1 MECFAMIWIMA
12 ALWLFFIGVLFF
24 LIKKHKIIL
33 NKEKIK
39 LNKKFQKEEER
50 LVKNYEELE
59 AKLAAR
65 AKGIQDNYAEKEKWL
80 KWDLDKLKNDKET
93 LDRHICELKYFGQRQ
108 VDEKIK
114 DYEQLRLTQINHS
127 LELEEKRKQELLQR
141 QLDDFI
147 ASAAETKKSVNEE
160 IEELRSLLEDYK
172 SKRDLINQAIVHEKE
187 IHEQQDFYR
196 IVLNESDK
204 EDIQLLNT
212 IEMRLHSREA
222 LYKLIY
228 DVFYKKPLNDMINR
242 VLQGK
247 EFCGIYRITNLKT
260 NEAYIGKSTNI
271 KTRWQ
276 NHCKTAIGL
285 DGMARTKI
293 HSAMKEYGI
302 DNFSFEVLEK
312 CTKENYSEREKYWI
326 NFYETNVYGYNIQK

>member
-1 MECFAMIWIMA
+1 MMWIMA
-12 ALWLFFIGVLFF
+12 ALWLILIGILFF
-24 LIKKHKIIL
+24 LIKKHRIIL

-50 LVKNYEELE
+50 LIKDYEELE

-80 KWDLDKLKNDKET
+80 KWDLNKLKNDKET
-93 LDRHICELKYFGQRQ
+93 LDRHICELKDFGQRQ

-160 IEELRSLLEDYK
+160 IEELKLLLEDYK

-196 IVLNESDK
+196 IVLSESDK
-204 EDIQLLNT
+204 EDIQILNT

-228 DVFYKKPLNDMINR
+228 DVFYKKPLDDMLNR
-242 VLQGK
+242 VLEGK

-260 NEAYIGKSTNI
+260 NESYIGKSTNI
-271 KTRWQ
+271 KNRFKQ
-276 NHCKTAIGL
+276 HIRTAIGL
-285 DGMARTKI
+285 DGVARTKI
-293 HSAMKEYGI
+293 HGAMKEYGI

>member
-1 MECFAMIWIMA
+1 MIWIMA
-12 ALWLFFIGVLFF
+12 ALWLILIGILFF
-24 LIKKHKIIL
+24 LIKKHKVIL

-50 LVKNYEELE
+50 LIKDYEELE

-93 LDRHICELKYFGQRQ
+93 LDRHICELKDFGQRQ

-147 ASAAETKKSVNEE
+147 ASAAETKKSVNDE
-160 IEELRSLLEDYK
+160 IEELKLLLEDYK

-312 CTKENYSEREKYWI
+312 CTKENYGEREKYWI

>member
-1 MECFAMIWIMA
+1 MMWIMA
-12 ALWLFFIGVLFF
+12 ALWLILIGILFF
-24 LIKKHKIIL
+24 LIKKHRIIL

-50 LVKNYEELE
+50 LIKDYEELE

-93 LDRHICELKYFGQRQ
+93 LDRHICELKDFGQRQ

-160 IEELRSLLEDYK
+160 IEELKSLLEDYK
-172 SKRDLINQAIVHEKE
+172 SKRDLINEAIVHEKE
-187 IHEQQDFYR
+187 IREQQDFYR
-196 IVLNESDK
+196 IVLSESDK
-204 EDIQLLNT
+204 EDIQILNT

-228 DVFYKKPLNDMINR
+228 DVFYKKPLDDMLNR
-242 VLQGK
+242 VLEGK

-260 NEAYIGKSTNI
+260 NESYIGKSTNI
-271 KTRWQ
+271 KNRFKQ
-276 NHCKTAIGL
+276 HIRTAIGL
-285 DGMARTKI
+285 DGVARTKI

-312 CTKENYSEREKYWI
+312 CTKEIYSEREKYWI

>member
-1 MECFAMIWIMA
+1 MMWIMA
-12 ALWLFFIGVLFF
+12 ALWLILIGILFF
-24 LIKKHKIIL
+24 LIKKHRIIL

-50 LVKNYEELE
+50 LIKDYEELE

-80 KWDLDKLKNDKET
+80 KWDLDKLKNDKGT
-93 LDRHICELKYFGQRQ
+93 LDRHICELKDFGQRQ

-147 ASAAETKKSVNEE
+147 ASAAETKKSVNDE
-160 IEELRSLLEDYK
+160 IEELKLLLEDYK
-172 SKRDLINQAIVHEKE
+172 SKRDLINEAIVHEKE
-187 IHEQQDFYR
+187 IREQQDFYR
-196 IVLNESDK
+196 VVLSESDK
-204 EDIQLLNT
+204 EDIQILNT

-228 DVFYKKPLNDMINR
+228 DVFYKKPLDDMLNR
-242 VLQGK
+242 VLEGK

-260 NEAYIGKSTNI
+260 NESYIGKSTNI
-271 KTRWQ
+271 KNRFKQ
-276 NHCKTAIGL
+276 HIRTAIGL
-285 DGMARTKI
+285 DGVARTKI

>member
-1 MECFAMIWIMA
+1 MMWIMA
-12 ALWLFFIGVLFF
+12 ALWLILIGILFF
-24 LIKKHKIIL
+24 LIKKHRIIL

-50 LVKNYEELE
+50 LIKNYEELE

-93 LDRHICELKYFGQRQ
+93 LDRHICELKDFGQRQ

-228 DVFYKKPLNDMINR
+228 DIFYKKPLNDMINR

>member
-1 MECFAMIWIMA
+1 MMWIMA
-12 ALWLFFIGVLFF
+12 ALWLILIGILFF
-24 LIKKHKIIL
+24 LIKKHRIIL

-50 LVKNYEELE
+50 LIKDYEELE

-80 KWDLDKLKNDKET
+80 KWDLNKLKNDKET
-93 LDRHICELKYFGQRQ
+93 LDRHICELKDFGQRQ

-312 CTKENYSEREKYWI
+312 CTKETYSEREKYWI

>member
-1 MECFAMIWIMA
+1 MWIMA
-12 ALWLFFIGVLFF
+12 ALWLILIGILFF
-24 LIKKHKIIL
+24 LIKKHRIIL

-50 LVKNYEELE
+50 LIKDYEELE

-93 LDRHICELKYFGQRQ
+93 LDRHICELKDFGQRQ

-147 ASAAETKKSVNEE
+147 ASAAETKKSVNDE
-160 IEELRSLLEDYK
+160 IEELKLLLEDYK

-212 IEMRLHSREA
+212 IGMRLHSREA

>member
-1 MECFAMIWIMA
+1 MIWIMA
-12 ALWLFFIGVLFF
+12 TLWLILIAILFF
-24 LIKKHKIIL
+24 LIKKHRIIL

-39 LNKKFQKEEER
+39 LNKKFQQEEKR
-50 LVKNYEELE
+50 LIKDYEELE

-93 LDRHICELKYFGQRQ
+93 LDRHICELKDFGQRQ

>member
-1 MECFAMIWIMA
+1 MIWIMA
-12 ALWLFFIGVLFF
+12 ALWLILIGILFF
-24 LIKKHKIIL
+24 LIKKHRIIL

-50 LVKNYEELE
+50 LIKDYEELE

-80 KWDLDKLKNDKET
+80 KWDLDKLKKDKET
-93 LDRHICELKYFGQRQ
+93 LDKHICELKDFGQRQ

>member
-1 MECFAMIWIMA
+1 MIWIMA
-12 ALWLFFIGVLFF
+12 ALWLILIGILFF
-24 LIKKHKIIL
+24 LIKKHRIIL

-50 LVKNYEELE
+50 LIKDYEELE

-93 LDRHICELKYFGQRQ
+93 LDRHICELKDFGQRQ

-212 IEMRLHSREA
+212 VEMRLHSREA

>member
-1 MECFAMIWIMA
+1 MIWIMA
-12 ALWLFFIGVLFF
+12 ALWLILIGILFF
-24 LIKKHKIIL
+24 LIKKHKVIL
-33 NKEKIK
+33 NREKIK

-50 LVKNYEELE
+50 LIKDYEELE

-80 KWDLDKLKNDKET
+80 KWDLDKLKKDKET
-93 LDRHICELKYFGQRQ
+93 LDRHICELKDFGQRQ
-108 VDEKIK
+108 IDEKIK

>member
-1 MECFAMIWIMA
+1 MMWIMA
-12 ALWLFFIGVLFF
+12 ALWLILIGILFF
-24 LIKKHKIIL
+24 LIKKHRIIL

-50 LVKNYEELE
+50 LIKDYEELE

-80 KWDLDKLKNDKET
+80 KWDLNKLKNDKET
-93 LDRHICELKYFGQRQ
+93 LDRHICELKDFGQRQ

-127 LELEEKRKQELLQR
+127 LELEEQRKRELLQR

>member
-1 MECFAMIWIMA
+1 MMWIMA
-12 ALWLFFIGVLFF
+12 ALWLILIGILFF
-24 LIKKHKIIL
+24 LIKKHRIIL
-33 NKEKIK
+33 NREKIK

-50 LVKNYEELE
+50 LIKDYEELE

-80 KWDLDKLKNDKET
+80 KWDLNKLKNDKET
-93 LDRHICELKYFGQRQ
+93 LDRHICELKDFGQRQ

-187 IHEQQDFYR
+187 IREQQDFYR

>member
-1 MECFAMIWIMA
+1 MVWIMA
-12 ALWLFFIGVLFF
+12 ALWLFFIGILIF
-24 LIKKHKIIL
+24 LIKKHKLIL

-39 LNKKFQKEEER
+39 LNKNFQKEEER
-50 LVKNYEELE
+50 LIKNYEELE

-93 LDRHICELKYFGQRQ
+93 LDRHISELKDFGQRQ

-160 IEELRSLLEDYK
+160 IEELRLLLEDYK
-172 SKRDLINQAIVHEKE
+172 SKRDLINQAIVHERE

-312 CTKENYSEREKYWI
+312 CTKEIYSEREKYWI

>member
-1 MECFAMIWIMA
+1 MMWIMA
-12 ALWLFFIGVLFF
+12 ALWLILIGILFF
-24 LIKKHKIIL
+24 LIKKHRIIL

-39 LNKKFQKEEER
+39 LNKKFKKEEER
-50 LVKNYEELE
+50 LIKDYEELE

-93 LDRHICELKYFGQRQ
+93 LDRHICELKDFGQRQ

-147 ASAAETKKSVNEE
+147 ASAAETKKSVNDE
-160 IEELRSLLEDYK
+160 IEELKLLLEDYK

-212 IEMRLHSREA
+212 IEMRLHSRES

>member
-1 MECFAMIWIMA
+1 MMWIMA
-12 ALWLFFIGVLFF
+12 ALWLILIGILFF
-24 LIKKHKIIL
+24 LIKKHRIIL

-50 LVKNYEELE
+50 LIKDYEELE

-80 KWDLDKLKNDKET
+80 KWDLNKLKNDKET
-93 LDRHICELKYFGQRQ
+93 LDRHICELKDFGQRQ

-160 IEELRSLLEDYK
+160 IEELKLLLEDYK

-228 DVFYKKPLNDMINR
+228 DVFYKKPLDDMLNR
-242 VLQGK
+242 VLEGK

-260 NEAYIGKSTNI
+260 NESYIGKSTNI
-271 KTRWQ
+271 KNRFKQ
-276 NHCKTAIGL
+276 HIRTAIGL
-285 DGMARTKI
+285 DGVARTKI
-293 HSAMKEYGI
+293 HGAMKEYGI

>member
-1 MECFAMIWIMA
+1 MMWIMA
-12 ALWLFFIGVLFF
+12 ALWLILIGILFF
-24 LIKKHKIIL
+24 LIKKHRIIL

-50 LVKNYEELE
+50 LIKDYEELE

-93 LDRHICELKYFGQRQ
+93 LDRHICELKDFGQRQ

-147 ASAAETKKSVNEE
+147 ASAAETKKSVNDE
-160 IEELRSLLEDYK
+160 IEELKLLLEDYK
-172 SKRDLINQAIVHEKE
+172 SKRDSINQAIVHEKE

>member
-1 MECFAMIWIMA
+1 MMWIMA
-12 ALWLFFIGVLFF
+12 TLWLILIGILFF
-24 LIKKHKIIL
+24 LIKKHRIIL

-50 LVKNYEELE
+50 LIKDYEELE

-80 KWDLDKLKNDKET
+80 KWDLNKLKNDKET
-93 LDRHICELKYFGQRQ
+93 LDRHICELKDFGQRQ

-147 ASAAETKKSVNEE
+147 ASAAETKKSVNDE
-160 IEELRSLLEDYK
+160 IEELKLLLEDYK

-285 DGMARTKI
+285 DGIARTKI

>member
-1 MECFAMIWIMA
+1 MFWVMA
-12 ALWLFFIGVLFF
+12 TLWLIFVGILIF
-24 LIKKHKIIL
+24 LIKKHRIIL

-50 LVKNYEELE
+50 LIKDYEELE

-93 LDRHICELKYFGQRQ
+93 LDRHICELKDFGQRQ

-147 ASAAETKKSVNEE
+147 ASAAETKKLVNEE

>member
-1 MECFAMIWIMA
+1 MMWIMA
-12 ALWLFFIGVLFF
+12 ALWLILIGILFF
-24 LIKKHKIIL
+24 LIKKHRIIL

-50 LVKNYEELE
+50 LIKDYEELE

-80 KWDLDKLKNDKET
+80 KWDLNKLKNDKET
-93 LDRHICELKYFGQRQ
+93 LDRHICELKDFGQRQ

-204 EDIQLLNT
+204 EDIKLLNT

-228 DVFYKKPLNDMINR
+228 DVFYKKPLDDMLNR
-242 VLQGK
+242 ILEGK
-247 EFCGIYRITNLKT
+247 EFCGVYRITNLKT
-260 NEAYIGKSTNI
+260 NESYIGKSTNI
-271 KTRWQ
+271 KNRFKQ
-276 NHCKTAIGL
+276 HIRTAIGL
-285 DGMARTKI
+285 DGVARTKI

>member
-1 MECFAMIWIMA
+1 MIWIMA
-12 ALWLFFIGVLFF
+12 ALWLILIGILFF
-24 LIKKHKIIL
+24 LIKKSTIIL
-33 NKEKIK
+33 DKEKIK

-50 LVKNYEELE
+50 LIKKYEELE
-59 AKLAAR
+59 TEWVTRVKV
-65 AKGIQDNYAEKEKWL
+65 ISDNYIEKQKWL
-80 KWDLDKLKNDKET
+80 NWDISKLENEKKVLDKHLS
-93 LDRHICELKYFGQRQ
+93 ELKDFGQRQ

>member
-1 MECFAMIWIMA
+1 MMWIMA
-12 ALWLFFIGVLFF
+12 ALWLILIGILFF
-24 LIKKHKIIL
+24 LIKKHRIIL

-50 LVKNYEELE
+50 LIKDYEELE

-93 LDRHICELKYFGQRQ
+93 LDRHICELKDFGQRQ

-147 ASAAETKKSVNEE
+147 ASAAETKKSVNDE

>member
-1 MECFAMIWIMA
+1 MMWIMA
-12 ALWLFFIGVLFF
+12 ALWLILIGILFF
-24 LIKKHKIIL
+24 LIKKHRIIL

-50 LVKNYEELE
+50 LIKNYEELE

-80 KWDLDKLKNDKET
+80 KWDLNKLKNDKET
-93 LDRHICELKYFGQRQ
+93 LDRHICELKDFGQRQ

>member
-1 MECFAMIWIMA
+1 MFWVMA
-12 ALWLFFIGVLFF
+12 TLWLIFVGILIF
-24 LIKKHKIIL
+24 LIKKHRIIL

-50 LVKNYEELE
+50 LIKDYEELE

-65 AKGIQDNYAEKEKWL
+65 AKGIQDNYAEKENWL

-93 LDRHICELKYFGQRQ
+93 LDRHICELKDFGQRQ

-127 LELEEKRKQELLQR
+127 LELEEKHKQELLQR

-147 ASAAETKKSVNEE
+147 ASAAETKKSVNDE
-160 IEELRSLLEDYK
+160 IEELKLLLEDYK

-212 IEMRLHSREA
+212 IEMRLHSRES

>member
-1 MECFAMIWIMA
+1 MFWVMA
-12 ALWLFFIGVLFF
+12 TLWLILIGILFF
-24 LIKKHKIIL
+24 LIKKHRIIL

-50 LVKNYEELE
+50 LIKDYEELE

-80 KWDLDKLKNDKET
+80 KWDLNKLKNDKET
-93 LDRHICELKYFGQRQ
+93 LDRHICELKDFGQRQ

-187 IHEQQDFYR
+187 IREQQDFYR

>member
-1 MECFAMIWIMA
+1 MIWIMA
-12 ALWLFFIGVLFF
+12 ALWLILIGILFF
-24 LIKKHKIIL
+24 LIKKHKVIL
-33 NKEKIK
+33 NREKIK

-50 LVKNYEELE
+50 LIKDYEELE

-80 KWDLDKLKNDKET
+80 KWDLDKLKKDKET
-93 LDRHICELKYFGQRQ
+93 LDKHICELKDFGQRQ

-293 HSAMKEYGI
+293 HSGMKEYGI

>member
-1 MECFAMIWIMA
+1 MMWIMA
-12 ALWLFFIGVLFF
+12 ALWLILIGILFF
-24 LIKKHKIIL
+24 LIKKHRIIL

-50 LVKNYEELE
+50 LIKDYEELE

-80 KWDLDKLKNDKET
+80 KWDLDKLKKDKET
-93 LDRHICELKYFGQRQ
+93 LDKHICELKDFGQRQ

-147 ASAAETKKSVNEE
+147 ASAAETKKSVNDE
-160 IEELRSLLEDYK
+160 IEELKLLLEDYK
-172 SKRDLINQAIVHEKE
+172 SKRDLINQAIVHGKE

>member
-1 MECFAMIWIMA
+1 MMWIMA
-12 ALWLFFIGVLFF
+12 ALWLILIGILFF
-24 LIKKHKIIL
+24 LIKKHRIIL

-50 LVKNYEELE
+50 LIKDYEELE

-93 LDRHICELKYFGQRQ
+93 LDRHICELKDFGQRQ

-196 IVLNESDK
+196 IVLSESDK
-204 EDIQLLNT
+204 EDIQILNT

-228 DVFYKKPLNDMINR
+228 DVFYKKPLDDMLNR
-242 VLQGK
+242 VLEGK

-260 NEAYIGKSTNI
+260 NESYIGKSTNI
-271 KTRWQ
+271 KNRFKQ
-276 NHCKTAIGL
+276 HIRTAIGL
-285 DGMARTKI
+285 DGVARTKI

>member
-1 MECFAMIWIMA
+1 MMWIMA
-12 ALWLFFIGVLFF
+12 ALWLILIGILFF
-24 LIKKHKIIL
+24 LIKKHRIIL

-80 KWDLDKLKNDKET
+80 KWDLDKLKRDKET
-93 LDRHICELKYFGQRQ
+93 LDRHICELKDFGQRQ

-147 ASAAETKKSVNEE
+147 ASAAETKKSVNDE
-160 IEELRSLLEDYK
+160 IEELKLLLEDYK

>member
-1 MECFAMIWIMA
+1 MMWVMA
-12 ALWLFFIGVLFF
+12 ALWLILIGILFF
-24 LIKKHKIIL
+24 LIKKHRIIL

-50 LVKNYEELE
+50 LIKDYEELE

-80 KWDLDKLKNDKET
+80 KWDLNKLKNDKET
-93 LDRHICELKYFGQRQ
+93 LDRHICELKDFGQRQ

-127 LELEEKRKQELLQR
+127 LELEEQRKREFLQR

-147 ASAAETKKSVNEE
+147 TSAAETKKSVNDE
-160 IEELRSLLEDYK
+160 IEELKLLLEDYK

-285 DGMARTKI
+285 DGMARTRI

>member
-1 MECFAMIWIMA
+1 MA
-12 ALWLFFIGVLFF
+12 ALWLILIGILFF
-24 LIKKHKIIL
+24 LIKKHRIIL

-50 LVKNYEELE
+50 LIKDYEELE

-80 KWDLDKLKNDKET
+80 KWNLDKLKNDKET
-93 LDRHICELKYFGQRQ
+93 LDRHICELKDFGQRQ

-147 ASAAETKKSVNEE
+147 ASAAETKKSVNDE

>member
-1 MECFAMIWIMA
+1 MMWIMA
-12 ALWLFFIGVLFF
+12 ALWLILIGILFF
-24 LIKKHKIIL
+24 LIKKHRIIL

-50 LVKNYEELE
+50 LIKDYEELE

-80 KWDLDKLKNDKET
+80 KWDLDKLKKDKET
-93 LDRHICELKYFGQRQ
+93 LDKHICELKDFGQRQ

-160 IEELRSLLEDYK
+160 IEELKLLLEDYK

-212 IEMRLHSREA
+212 VEMRLHSREA

>member
-1 MECFAMIWIMA
+1 MVWIMA
-12 ALWLFFIGVLFF
+12 TLWLFFIGILIF

-33 NKEKIK
+33 NREKIK
-39 LNKKFQKEEER
+39 LNKNFQKEEER
-50 LVKNYEELE
+50 LIKDYEELE

-65 AKGIQDNYAEKEKWL
+65 AKGIQNNYAEEEKWL

-93 LDRHICELKYFGQRQ
+93 LDKHISELKDFGQRQ
-108 VDEKIK
+108 IDEKIK

-127 LELEEKRKQELLQR
+127 LELEEKRKQELLQW
-141 QLDDFI
+141 QLDEFI
-147 ASAAETKKSVNEE
+147 ASAAETKKSINEE
-160 IEELRSLLEDYK
+160 IEGLRLLLEDYK
-172 SKRDLINQAIVHEKE
+172 SKRDLINQAIVHERE

-293 HSAMKEYGI
+293 HSAMKEFGI

-312 CTKENYSEREKYWI
+312 CTKEVYSEREKYWI

>member
-1 MECFAMIWIMA
+1 MMWIMA
-12 ALWLFFIGVLFF
+12 ALWLILIGILFF
-24 LIKKHKIIL
+24 LIKKHRIIL

-39 LNKKFQKEEER
+39 LNKKFQQEEKR
-50 LVKNYEELE
+50 LIKDYEELE

-80 KWDLDKLKNDKET
+80 KWDLNKLKNDKET
-93 LDRHICELKYFGQRQ
+93 LDRHICELKDFGQRQ

>member
-1 MECFAMIWIMA
+1 MFWVMA
-12 ALWLFFIGVLFF
+12 TLWLIFVGILIF
-24 LIKKHKIIL
+24 LIKKHRIIL

-50 LVKNYEELE
+50 LIKDYEELE

-80 KWDLDKLKNDKET
+80 KWDLNKLKNDKET
-93 LDRHICELKYFGQRQ
+93 LDRHICELKDFGQRQ

>member
-1 MECFAMIWIMA
+1 MMWIMA
-12 ALWLFFIGVLFF
+12 ALWLILIGILFF
-24 LIKKHKIIL
+24 LIKKHRIIL

-50 LVKNYEELE
+50 LIKDYEELE

-80 KWDLDKLKNDKET
+80 KWDLNKLKNDKET
-93 LDRHICELKYFGQRQ
+93 LDRHICELKDFGQRQ

>member
-1 MECFAMIWIMA
+1 MMWIMA
-12 ALWLFFIGVLFF
+12 ALWLILIGILFF
-24 LIKKHKIIL
+24 LIKKHRIIL

-50 LVKNYEELE
+50 LIKDYEELE

-93 LDRHICELKYFGQRQ
+93 LDRHICELKDFGQRQ

-147 ASAAETKKSVNEE
+147 ASAAETKKTVNEE

>member
-1 MECFAMIWIMA
+1 MMWIMA
-12 ALWLFFIGVLFF
+12 ALWLILIGILFF
-24 LIKKHKIIL
+24 LIKKHRIIL

-50 LVKNYEELE
+50 LIKDYEELE

-93 LDRHICELKYFGQRQ
+93 LDRHISELKDFGQRQ

>member
-1 MECFAMIWIMA
+1 MMWIMA
-12 ALWLFFIGVLFF
+12 ALWLILIGILFF
-24 LIKKHKIIL
+24 LIKKHRIIL

-80 KWDLDKLKNDKET
+80 KWDLDKLKNDKKT
-93 LDRHICELKYFGQRQ
+93 LDRHICELKDFGQRQ

-147 ASAAETKKSVNEE
+147 ASAAETKKSVNDE
-160 IEELRSLLEDYK
+160 IEELKLLLEDYK

-196 IVLNESDK
+196 IVLSESDK
-204 EDIQLLNT
+204 EDIQILNT

-228 DVFYKKPLNDMINR
+228 DVFYKKPLDDMLNR
-242 VLQGK
+242 VLEGK

-260 NEAYIGKSTNI
+260 NESYIGKSTNI
-271 KTRWQ
+271 KNRFKQ
-276 NHCKTAIGL
+276 HIRTAIGL
-285 DGMARTKI
+285 DGVARTKI
-293 HSAMKEYGI
+293 HGAMKEYGI

-312 CTKENYSEREKYWI
+312 CTKETYSEREKYWI

>member
-1 MECFAMIWIMA
+1 MMWIMA
-12 ALWLFFIGVLFF
+12 ALWLILIGILFF
-24 LIKKHKIIL
+24 LIKKHRIIL

-50 LVKNYEELE
+50 LIKDYEELE

-93 LDRHICELKYFGQRQ
+93 LDRHICELKDFGQRQ

-228 DVFYKKPLNDMINR
+228 DIFYKKPLNDMINR